1 MSFSGRKNTPDD
13 VMLKRILKILAF
25 AVPVLILIVF
35 LLKVRAPFGGNTTSF
50 AIDPGKKITRIYL
63 ASGDKELTLEK
74 RDENWFVNGTRET
87 RKSSI
92 LFILRIL
99 NELQIKSP
107 VTPELFNN
115 EIVAKNIVPV
125 KVKVYNRKLLRS
137 FLVYKTNSN
146 PYGNIMK
153 LKEGAKPFIMYVPGN
168 EVEIGSAFNLNELFW
183 QPFTLFELMPYEI
196 SLVALENYREPET
209 SFTLRKEGGDFIL
222 PDSKTDV
229 GWDKSKVIRYVSY
242 FTHIPFESW
251 ALDLSPEKIQ
261 EIVSGQP
268 LYRLTVA
275 GPDGKKTVLSLWE
288 KVVTDE
294 DGKTLDSDRLWGRTE
309 GSDKIFVIRYI
320 DIDPVL
326 KKRSYFL
333 GE

>member
-1 MSFSGRKNTPDD
+1 MRFSERKDIPDD
-13 VMLKRILKILAF
+13 FMLKRILKISAI
-25 AVPVLILIVF
+25 AVPVFLVAF
-35 LLKVRAPFGGNTTSF
+35 LLKERATSRGDTSF
-50 AIDPGKKITRIYL
+50 AIDRGKQITRIYL

-74 RDENWFVNGTRET
+74 REESWFVNGTHET

-107 VTPELFNN
+107 VAPELFNS
-115 EIVAKNIVPV
+115 EIVAKNIIPV
-125 KVKVYNRKLLRS
+125 TVKVYNRKLLRS

-146 PYGNIMK
+146 LYGNIMK
-153 LKEGAKPFIMYVPGN
+153 LNERAKPFIMYVPGN

-183 QPFTLFELMPYEI
+183 QPFTLFELLPSEI
-196 SLVALENYREPET
+196 SSVALENYREPEA
-209 SFTLRKEGGDFIL
+209 SFALRKEGGDFIL
-222 PDSKTDV
+222 SDLQTDV
-229 GWDKSKVIRYVSY
+229 GWDTSKVIRYVSY

-251 ALDLSPEKIQ
+251 GLDLSPENIK

-275 GPDGKKTVLSLWE
+275 GPEGGNIVLSLWE
-288 KVVTDE
+288 KAVTDQ
-294 DGKTLDSDRLWGRTE
+294 DGKRIDSDRLWGKTE
-309 GSDKIFVIRYI
+309 GSDKIFLIRYI
-320 DIDPVL
+320 DLDPVL

-333 GE
+333 DE